1 VINEFSVSIRESKTV
16 EDEYC
21 LLTAIPSYETEG
33 INFESVIEK
42 DFLGIDFSL
51 GVEKFNELV
60 RLIENKSIDS
70 LEFSMSSVAGF
81 YAEWTPTIS
90 TRSAKILTVDNPVE
104 GVDVKSIKPEIITQL
119 ASNLTREMQSEVQNM
134 YLASL
139 QQRYKVDYNKDA
151 LKKLGLKAGQ

>member
-1 VINEFSVSIRESKTV
+1 VRYEFGAQSQ
-16 EDEYC
+16 
-21 LLTAIPSYETEG
+21 
-33 INFESVIEK
+33 
-42 DFLGIDFSL
+42 
-51 GVEKFNELV
+51 KFNLKGFENRADDVNKDDLV
-60 RLIENKSIDS
+60 LLPNVKDK
-70 LEFSMSSVAGF
+70 
-81 YAEWTPTIS
+81 TIQVIQVV
-90 TRSAKILTVDNPVE
+90 RVE